1 MPSERLRLQM
11 EGISKRFG
19 ATIALEDVNL
29 SVFRGE
35 VHALVGE
42 NGAGKS
48 TLMKIL
54 SGAYHPDAGS
64 IRLDGEPYQPSGP
77 LEGRLAGIA
86 MIYQELSLAPHLSI
100 EENILLG
107 IEPTRGPFIR
117 RSERR
122 RIALDAMQ
130 QLGLEHLDPRLSV
143 SALSIA
149 EQQLVELARAVAV
162 GCRVLVLDEPTSTL
176 TQEDIAR
183 LFELI
188 RTLRGRGYA
197 IVYISHFLEEVAEIS
212 DRFTVLRDGRVVG
225 SGETVGVT
233 PADLASLMVG
243 RPISDLYPKAH
254 RQPGDVV
261 LEVQGLVGPH
271 YPRSAS
277 LDLRRGEVLGIA
289 GLIGAGRTEMLRTIF
304 GLEPVRSGH
313 VRVGAY
319 VGPASPVR
327 RWAQGVGY
335 LSEDRKQEGLA
346 LNLTLADNITL
357 TSLQE
362 YGPFGLVLPSR
373 QDDVART
380 WIDRLS
386 IRCRNPRQ
394 QVQELSGGNQQKIA
408 LARLLCHDVDLLLLD
423 EPTRGID
430 VASKAE
436 IYRLIDRLATGDPQ
450 TGTEAKSILIVSSY
464 LPELLGVCDRIAVM
478 CRGVLRPARSVST
491 LTEHDIMV
499 EATGTGDLQ

>member
-1 MPSERLRLQM
+1 M
-11 EGISKRFG
+11 
-19 ATIALEDVNL
+19 
-29 SVFRGE
+29 
-35 VHALVGE
+35 
-42 NGAGKS
+42 
-48 TLMKIL
+48 
-54 SGAYHPDAGS
+54 
-64 IRLDGEPYQPSGP
+64 
-77 LEGRLAGIA
+77 
-86 MIYQELSLAPHLSI
+86 
-100 EENILLG
+100 
-107 IEPTRGPFIR
+107 
-117 RSERR
+117 
-122 RIALDAMQ
+122 
-130 QLGLEHLDPRLSV
+130 
-143 SALSIA
+143 
-149 EQQLVELARAVAV
+149 
-162 GCRVLVLDEPTSTL
+162 
-176 TQEDIAR
+176 
-183 LFELI
+183 
-188 RTLRGRGYA
+188 
-197 IVYISHFLEEVAEIS
+197 
-212 DRFTVLRDGRVVG
+212 
-225 SGETVGVT
+225 
-233 PADLASLMVG
+233 
-243 RPISDLYPKAH
+243 
-254 RQPGDVV
+254 
-261 LEVQGLVGPH
+261 
-271 YPRSAS
+271 
-277 LDLRRGEVLGIA
+277 LGIA

-491 LTEHDIMV
+491 RTEHDFMV